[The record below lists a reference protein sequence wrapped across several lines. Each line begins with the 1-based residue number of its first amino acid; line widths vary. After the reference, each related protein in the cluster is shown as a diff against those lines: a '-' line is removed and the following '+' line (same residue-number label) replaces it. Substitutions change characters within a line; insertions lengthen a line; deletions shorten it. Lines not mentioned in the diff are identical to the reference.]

1 MLKKYKSMTQKE
13 MYTLVHEIYIESCT
27 ENAMEN
33 DPDASDLLPQSGR
46 KKILLSSFYRTSS
59 PLRKILITCLK
70 RTELL

>member
-33 DPDASDLLPQSGR
+33 DPDASDLTAAIRQEED
-46 KKILLSSFYRTSS
+46 SS